1 MNTRFILPAF
11 FALIAAGVGIRD
23 GLSQDA
29 PAVAPPGED
38 ARRLNRLYAEFKC
51 KCPKENWTRTLAGCF
66 EPCVD
71 PQKDLV
77 RRLVAEGLSDEKI
90 RRRMILDAGTEQ
102 VLARPSSLPNYIPY
116 AIFATLGLCV
126 LFVLRRMLRQGRTEG
141 GLGDDSELEGR
152 PADELMDARIE
163 AELDRLKD

>member
-1 MNTRFILPAF
+1 MNTKFIPSAF
-11 FALIAAGVGIRD
+11 FALIVAGFGIRE
-23 GLSQDA
+23 GLTQDA
-29 PAVAPPGED
+29 PAEATSGED

-71 PQKDLV
+71 PQKGLV
-77 RRLVAEGLSDEKI
+77 RRLVAEGLSDEEI

-126 LFVLRRMLRQGRTEG
+126 LLVLRRMLRQGRTEDC
-141 GLGDDSELEGR
+141 LDDDSEPGRR
-152 PADELMDARIE
+152 PADEFMDARIE

>member
-1 MNTRFILPAF
+1 MTTRLILPAF
-11 FALIAAGVGIRD
+11 FALLVAGFGIRE

-29 PAVAPPGED
+29 PAEATSGED
-38 ARRLNRLYAEFKC
+38 IRRLNRLYAEFKC

-71 PQKDLV
+71 PQKGLV

-90 RRRMILDAGTEQ
+90 RLRMILDAGTEQ

-116 AIFATLGLCV
+116 
-126 LFVLRRMLRQGRTEG
+126 GRAGSKEASMTTRSWSG
-141 GLGDDSELEGR
+141 APQTSSWM
-152 PADELMDARIE
+152 PAS
-163 AELDRLKD
+163 RLSWTG

>member
-1 MNTRFILPAF
+1 MNTRSILPAF
-11 FALIAAGVGIRD
+11 FALIAAGFGIRE
-23 GLSQDA
+23 GLTQDA
-29 PAVAPPGED
+29 PAVAPPGAD

-71 PQKDLV
+71 PQKGLV

-90 RRRMILDAGTEQ
+90 RLRMILDAGTEQ

-126 LFVLRRMLRQGRTEG
+126 LFVLRHMLRQGRIEG
-141 GLGDDSELEGR
+141 GLDDDSELERR
-152 PADELMDARIE
+152 PTDELMDARIE

>member
-11 FALIAAGVGIRD
+11 FALIVAGFGIRE
-23 GLSQDA
+23 GLTQDA
-29 PAVAPPGED
+29 LAEAASGED

-51 KCPKENWTRTLAGCF
+51 KCPKEDWTRTLAGCF

-77 RRLVAEGLSDEKI
+77 RRLVAEGFSDEKI
-90 RRRMILDAGTEQ
+90 RLRMILDAGTEQ
-102 VLARPSSLPNYIPY
+102 VLARPSSMPNYIPY

-126 LFVLRRMLRQGRTEG
+126 LFVLRRMLRQGRIEG
-141 GLGDDSELEGR
+141 CRDDDPELERR

>member
-11 FALIAAGVGIRD
+11 FALIVAGFGIRE

-29 PAVAPPGED
+29 PAEATSGED

-71 PQKDLV
+71 PQKGLV
-77 RRLVAEGLSDEKI
+77 RRLVAEGLSDEEI

-126 LFVLRRMLRQGRTEG
+126 LFVLRHMLRQGRTEG
-141 GLGDDSELEGR
+141 CRDDNSELARRTTGT
-152 PADELMDARIE
+152 PMDARIE
-163 AELDRLKD
+163 AELDKLKD

>member
-11 FALIAAGVGIRD
+11 FALIAAGFGIRD
-23 GLSQDA
+23 GLTQDA

-71 PQKDLV
+71 PQKGLV
-77 RRLVAEGLSDEKI
+77 RRLVAEGLSDEEI

-126 LFVLRRMLRQGRTEG
+126 LLVLRRMLRQGRTEDC
-141 GLGDDSELEGR
+141 LDDDSELERRTTGT
-152 PADELMDARIE
+152 PMDARIE
-163 AELDRLKD
+163 AELDKLKD

>member
-1 MNTRFILPAF
+1 MNTRSILPAF
-11 FALIAAGVGIRD
+11 FALIAAGFGIRD
-23 GLSQDA
+23 GLAQDA

-126 LFVLRRMLRQGRTEG
+126 LLVLRHMLRQGRTEG
-141 GLGDDSELEGR
+141 CLDDNSELERRTTGT
-152 PADELMDARIE
+152 PMDARIE
-163 AELDRLKD
+163 AELDKLKD